1 MVRQALFSSLAAR
14 VPGGRFLDLYAGSGA
29 VGLEA
34 WSRGAAA
41 VCWVERNPRVAR
53 VLRQNLAELCGESGA
68 CRVAEME
75 ALRFLAQGDLRGPF
89 DLVFADPPYETA
101 RDAGWWSELLS
112 ALRSGP
118 CLAAD
123 GRVVIESA
131 ADTACGPTGI
141 DWDVT
146 LDRNYGGSR
155 LRVLA
160 RTSP

>member
-14 VPGGRFLDLYAGSGA
+14 VPGCRFLDLYAGSGA
-29 VGLEA
+29 VGLEG

-53 VLRQNLAELCGESGA
+53 VLRQNVTELCGGSGA
-68 CRVAEME
+68 CRVVEAD
-75 ALRFLAQGDLRGPF
+75 ALRFLAQGDPGGAF

-101 RDAGWWSELLS
+101 RDAGWWAELLA

-131 ADTACGPTGI
+131 AGAGCGPTGS

-155 LRVLA
+155 LLVLA
-160 RTSP
+160 RANP